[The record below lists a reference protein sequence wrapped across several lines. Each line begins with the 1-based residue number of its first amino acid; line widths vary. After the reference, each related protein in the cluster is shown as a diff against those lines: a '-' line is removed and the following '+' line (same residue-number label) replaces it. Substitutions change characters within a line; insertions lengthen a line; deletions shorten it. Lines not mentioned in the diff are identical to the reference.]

1 MYNNDMNKLTLLI
14 DGNWLMMS
22 RMPLFIKDFDT
33 TQREEVRQQASTKLE
48 MQMAKSIG
56 VILNRFKN
64 IDNMKATITKINL
77 EGKTLYAYVIGKSD
91 NGLILYTQNRL
102 IKVKDNNIEI
112 IEDYIVNLQFD
123 LALQEIENK
132 IATKTN

>member
-1 MYNNDMNKLTLLI
+1 M
-14 DGNWLMMS
+14 
-22 RMPLFIKDFDT
+22 R
-33 TQREEVRQQASTKLE
+33 
-48 MQMAKSIG
+48 
-56 VILNRFKN
+56 
-64 IDNMKATITKINL
+64 ATITKITL
-77 EGKTLYAYVIGKSD
+77 RGKTLYAYVVGKSD

-132 IATKTN
+132 IATKAN

>member
-1 MYNNDMNKLTLLI
+1 
-14 DGNWLMMS
+14 
-22 RMPLFIKDFDT
+22 
-33 TQREEVRQQASTKLE
+33 
-48 MQMAKSIG
+48 
-56 VILNRFKN
+56 
-64 IDNMKATITKINL
+64 MKATITKITL
-77 EGKTLYAYVIGKSD
+77 RGKTLYAYVIGKSD

-102 IKVKDNNIEI
+102 IKVKDNNVEI